1 MSDEKVVPAEEQQV
15 IRLFEQPPDSISFY
29 SDMAQVISTG
39 NEVIIQFY
47 ESIPA
52 PPNPKGQI
60 PNVRTR
66 LRATVTLSKFHA
78 RNLGTMLLQRIAED
92 LKK

>member
-1 MSDEKVVPAEEQQV
+1 MSDEKGVPAEEQQV
-15 IRLFEQPPDSISFY
+15 IRLFEQPPDAISFY
-29 SDMAQVISTG
+29 SDVAQVIGTG

-60 PNVRTR
+60 SNVRTR
-66 LRATVTLSKFHA
+66 LKATVTLSRFHA
-78 RNLGTMLLQRIAED
+78 RNLGAMLLQRIAEEI
-92 LKK
+92 KK